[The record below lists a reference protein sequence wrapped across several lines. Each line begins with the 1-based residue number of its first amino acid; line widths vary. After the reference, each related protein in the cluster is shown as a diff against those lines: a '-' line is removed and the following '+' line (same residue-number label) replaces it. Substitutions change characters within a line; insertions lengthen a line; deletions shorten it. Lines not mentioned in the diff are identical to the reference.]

1 MYVCIVMDDD
11 ACLQPP
17 AHPQC
22 RFSGQRRRQLHDD
35 APTVEHFTLPE
46 QQPPGSGRR
55 LQSSFGNKMTP
66 PPIRGNWRGLEI
78 QGGYVTGEWLVV
90 FKENTVLITHVADAH
105 QSPKHRHPWEATVSL
120 WGGRNADITLTPTA
134 GKDKGKAIYCI
145 YSLQTGKRLS
155 KMTLAMA
162 KPGSETAPD
171 RCDVS

>member
-1 MYVCIVMDDD
+1 M
-11 ACLQPP
+11 
-17 AHPQC
+17 
-22 RFSGQRRRQLHDD
+22 G
-35 APTVEHFTLPE
+35 
-46 QQPPGSGRR
+46 
-55 LQSSFGNKMTP
+55 TP

-90 FKENTVLITHVADAH
+90 FKENTVLITHVADAQ
-105 QSPKHRHPWEATVSL
+105 QSPEHRLPWEATVSL

-162 KPGSETAPD
+162 KPGSETAPGSYD
-171 RCDVS
+171 LALGDSMAVEYCFCCAARTRTTHRLPATSHHQRVRAMEGGPSRSSLLLCLVGEVHSAIKA